1 MSTPAPAT
9 RATRAQAPAQPAGR
23 SEARVDERVRLDR
36 PQFGGSSPPSPWL
49 GLRIVDRS
57 SPIALAFS
65 IESPEWREN
74 SLYKIDTLLGVL
86 HRFRAG
92 LKAEAELYASRELDA
107 GTPQRTFDI
116 ARLAL

>member
-1 MSTPAPAT
+1 MEDTSSRALTLDAT
-9 RATRAQAPAQPAGR
+9 
-23 SEARVDERVRLDR
+23 
-36 PQFGGSSPPSPWL
+36 PPSPWL

-65 IESPEWREN
+65 IESPERREN

-92 LKAEAELYASRELDA
+92 LEAEAELYASRELDA